1 MILKE
6 VIVLSEK
13 GDFLED
19 FKEGE
24 SFSLII
30 DLVSL
35 KALTKEIFSFQ
46 YKKLWFLV
54 TFLLTATYIRN
65 ESGLS
70 KIYSKSIFEIYD
82 TFESMPSRVEFE
94 IDKKLI
100 KKKILLLS
108 NPLINE
114 SFHLLMAVSYTHLTL
129 PTIVSV

>member
-1 MILKE
+1 MILRE

-46 YKKLWFLV
+46 FKKLWFLV

-94 IDKKLI
+94 IDNKLI

-114 SFHLLMAVSYTHLTL
+114 S
-129 PTIVSV
+129 

>member
-6 VIVLSEK
+6 VIILSEK
-13 GDFLED
+13 GDLLND

-24 SFSLII
+24 PFSLIM
-30 DLVSL
+30 DFVSL
-35 KALTKEIFSFQ
+35 KALTREIFLFQ
-46 YKKLWFLV
+46 FKKLWFLV

-70 KIYSKSIFEIYD
+70 KIYSKSIFDIYD

-94 IDKKLI
+94 IDKKSI

-108 NPLINE
+108 NLLLNE
-114 SFHLLMAVSYTHLTL
+114 S
-129 PTIVSV
+129 

>member
-1 MILKE
+1 M
-6 VIVLSEK
+6 
-13 GDFLED
+13 DF
-19 FKEGE
+19 
-24 SFSLII
+24 
-30 DLVSL
+30 VSL
-35 KALTKEIFSFQ
+35 KALFKEIFSFQ
-46 YKKLWFLV
+46 FKKLWFLV

-114 SFHLLMAVSYTHLTL
+114 S
-129 PTIVSV
+129 

>member
-1 MILKE
+1 MKLKE

-13 GDFLED
+13 GDFLKD

-24 SFSLII
+24 SFSLIM
-30 DLVSL
+30 DFVSL
-35 KALTKEIFSFQ
+35 KALSKEIFSFQ
-46 YKKLWFLV
+46 FKKLWFLV

-82 TFESMPSRVEFE
+82 TFESVPSRVEFE

-108 NPLINE
+108 NPLINC
-114 SFHLLMAVSYTHLTL
+114 LLYTS
-129 PTIVSV
+129 PSPRDS

>member
-13 GDFLED
+13 GDFLDD

-46 YKKLWFLV
+46 FKKLWFLV

-82 TFESMPSRVEFE
+82 TFESMPSRV
-94 IDKKLI
+94 
-100 KKKILLLS
+100 
-108 NPLINE
+108 
-114 SFHLLMAVSYTHLTL
+114 
-129 PTIVSV
+129 

>member
-6 VIVLSEK
+6 VIVLSER
-13 GDFLED
+13 GDFLDD

-35 KALTKEIFSFQ
+35 KALIKEIFSFQ
-46 YKKLWFLV
+46 FKKLWFLV

-82 TFESMPSRVEFE
+82 
-94 IDKKLI
+94 IDNKLI

-114 SFHLLMAVSYTHLTL
+114 S
-129 PTIVSV
+129 

>member
-1 MILKE
+1 MKLKE

-13 GDFLED
+13 GDFLKD
-19 FKEGE
+19 FNDGE
-24 SFSLII
+24 SFSLIM
-30 DLVSL
+30 DFVSL
-35 KALTKEIFSFQ
+35 KALFKEIFSFQ
-46 YKKLWFLV
+46 FKKLWFLV

-108 NPLINE
+108 NPLIIE
-114 SFHLLMAVSYTHLTL
+114 R
-129 PTIVSV
+129 